1 MSRMTDL
8 SAAVI
13 IPAARHCTEPGC
25 RKCRARSR
33 WLRRRAWRSRKSR
46 TVPPATGRGDV
57 R

>member
-8 SAAVI
+8 SSVVYSG
-13 IPAARHCTEPGC
+13 RHCHDINC

-33 WLRRRAWRSRKSR
+33 WMRRKAWRTRKYPNR
-46 TVPPATGRGDV
+46 RNRGRK

>member
-8 SAAVI
+8 SAAVV
-13 IPAARHCTEPGC
+13 IPAARHCAEPGC

-33 WLRRRAWRSRKSR
+33 WLRAGRGAPVSPR

>member
-8 SAAVI
+8 SAAVV

-33 WLRRRAWRSRKSR
+33 WLRRRAWRARKSPNR
-46 TVPPATGRGDV
+46 SLRD
-57 R
+57 RKR